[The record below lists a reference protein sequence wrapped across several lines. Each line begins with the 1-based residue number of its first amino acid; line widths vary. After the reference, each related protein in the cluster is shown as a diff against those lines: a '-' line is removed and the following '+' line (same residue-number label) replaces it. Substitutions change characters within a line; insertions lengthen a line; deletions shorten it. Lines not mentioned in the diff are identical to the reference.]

1 MLSTIVEGEAAWSDF
16 FYLLAVI
23 LFAVAFVIRAQAR
36 AVDGCLVAFGLAA
49 VAAGLL
55 VL

>member
-1 MLSTIVEGEAAWSDF
+1 MFATIVDGEAAWSDF
-16 FYLLAVI
+16 FYLLACI
-23 LFAVAFVIRAQAR
+23 LFLVAFAVRAQAR
-36 AVDGCLVAFGLAA
+36 AVDGCLVALGLAS